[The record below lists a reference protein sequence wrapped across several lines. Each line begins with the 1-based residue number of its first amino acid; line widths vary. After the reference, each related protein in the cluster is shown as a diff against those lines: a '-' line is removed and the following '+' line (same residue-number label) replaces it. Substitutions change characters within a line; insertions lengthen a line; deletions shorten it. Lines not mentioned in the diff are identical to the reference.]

1 MDRVAN
7 KTIPHSLQNILLVQ
21 SSGSVLRDW
30 SRRGYGEEVPAGAI
44 QKAAAFNVSTAP
56 WVRRSVLTGA
66 LFCLILFLSGGEQ
79 AANELCGF
87 LFGPFGPLA
96 TEEPVWYV
104 QTGSPRGNVSFG
116 RGNGSCCMVNVAT
129 SESETI
135 SDSATT
141 FWIYGQ
147 KKEKPA
153 RSSQRAYTQYRLHC
167 LYANHRPIIK

>member
-1 MDRVAN
+1 M
-7 KTIPHSLQNILLVQ
+7 
-21 SSGSVLRDW
+21 
-30 SRRGYGEEVPAGAI
+30 VPAGAI

-66 LFCLILFLSGGEQ
+66 LFYLIPFLSGGEQ

-141 FWIYGQ
+141 F
-147 KKEKPA
+147 
-153 RSSQRAYTQYRLHC
+153 
-167 LYANHRPIIK
+167 